1 MGIKEYSL
9 EMRGMPRRD
18 LEEYF
23 LSIGGELK
31 GKGRFLGPNWEVNLS
46 DTWYCS
52 LGKIQIPAT
61 QLTFR
66 VNEEDGDKFVWAFR
80 LKFLSAGG

>member
-23 LSIGGELK
+23 LSIGGDLN
-31 GKGRFLGPNWEVNLS
+31 GKGTFFGPYWEVEFS
-46 DTWYCS
+46 DTWVCS
-52 LGKIQIPAT
+52 LVALQIPAT
-61 QLTFR
+61 KLTFR
-66 VNEEDGDKFVWAFR
+66 VNEEDWPKFVWAFR
-80 LKFLSAGG
+80 LRFLSAGG